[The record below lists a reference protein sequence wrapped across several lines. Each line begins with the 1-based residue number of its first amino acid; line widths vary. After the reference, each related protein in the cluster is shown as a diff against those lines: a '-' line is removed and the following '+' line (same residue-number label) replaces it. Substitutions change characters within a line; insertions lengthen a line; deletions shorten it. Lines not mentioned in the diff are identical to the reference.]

1 MATKHNERTE
11 LARVHRAR
19 RLHHRGMRADSIA
32 TPDLIERDDYAADHE
47 DDVGALLDEGLF
59 IPNESDE

>member
-1 MATKHNERTE
+1 
-11 LARVHRAR
+11 
-19 RLHHRGMRADSIA
+19 MRADSIA